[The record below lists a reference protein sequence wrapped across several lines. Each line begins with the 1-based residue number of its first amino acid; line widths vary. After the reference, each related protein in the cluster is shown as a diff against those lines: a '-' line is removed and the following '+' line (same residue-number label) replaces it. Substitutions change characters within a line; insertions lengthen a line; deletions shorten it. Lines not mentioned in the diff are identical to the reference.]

1 MVKRKIVFFSCGLS
15 SHFHTNPGQNL
26 VKISKLATQKLFYK
40 MKRLFLL
47 FTFLLSFAQMRADE
61 GMWLLMLIKRLN
73 GVDMQKKVCILRLKK
88 FILLTIPA

>member
-1 MVKRKIVFFSCGLS
+1 
-15 SHFHTNPGQNL
+15 
-26 VKISKLATQKLFYK
+26 

-73 GVDMQKKVCILRLKK
+73 GVDMQKKVCI
-88 FILLTIPA
+88 